1 MKKGTLLFFFCDE
14 TCTSVGAVA
23 PTLSRL
29 AREVGVDFE
38 MYYCNRPDSW
48 QGKVLPLVG
57 HGHMESFYYLA
68 NFYEKILYCSI
79 SDRGSFQFRRE
90 VLAFGGEVISTRKN
104 NETVNF
110 YQDIYSYFNRTMP
123 KTVFILPSQKEN
135 SRNYASYCY
144 PDILYND
151 ALGVNENI
159 WAESSV
165 QFYDA
170 GVDEVKSLY
179 CDVEGAEAYDSLLP
193 EDDYAS
199 VTERIAKRHL
209 SHARQIG
216 FLDPG
221 CIDRWLA
228 CFCRDDVVT
237 VYEDVKWVKFMKNVA
252 ELADTIGNRNVVGS
266 QNVYIE
272 ADGKVGCLD
281 DVFTEMA
288 RYGLY
293 GNIVGVNPRIGFTI
307 QTKHRLPLDWLDDDT
322 VPTPWDI
329 EYSDEFLLEK
339 LEKRATPV
347 CFLMY
352 AADLGHLP
360 VLSHVINALCL
371 DDMRAGIAFPASW
384 YDYQPE
390 LLEQLYLPL
399 EQGGVCPNIEPLIS
413 SGGVAVLPEA
423 EGFISQELLSEL
435 LTKAKTHIAERIG
448 ERRVPRG
455 YYPWQDASPYYRPN
469 TGTPQFHVV
478 AKTGFEYYVTYKDGG
493 SRGGIAYE
501 GNGMTAMTQQVPQW
515 FPGAGNPM
523 ENLMKWESECAE
535 RREAWKND
543 PTTDAFD
550 YIMFGF
556 DMPFLGLAPT
566 CYSGT
571 DKFPEASAAMHHIV
585 DAMQYVRRT
594 GGKDGN
600 LFLVKPHELYRYVK
614 LAKEKGVLKNDGSES
629 KK

>member
-14 TCTSVGAVA
+14 TCTSVGAVV

-38 MYYCNRPDSW
+38 IYYCNRPESW

-90 VLAFGGEVISTRKN
+90 VLAFGGEVISARKN

-110 YQDIYSYFNRTMP
+110 YQDVYSYFKRPLP
-123 KTVFILPSQKEN
+123 KTVFILPSKKPDG
-135 SRNYASYCY
+135 RDYASFCY
-144 PDILYND
+144 PDILHSD
-151 ALGVNENI
+151 ALGVNEGI
-159 WAESSV
+159 WSGSSA
-165 QFYDA
+165 QLYAA
-170 GVDEVKSLY
+170 GVTTVKSLY
-179 CDVEGAEAYDSLLP
+179 CEVEGAEPYDSLSP
-193 EDDYAS
+193 EDNYAS

-216 FLDPG
+216 FIDPG

-228 CFCRDDVVT
+228 CFCRDDVVA
-237 VYEDVKWVKFMKNVA
+237 VYEDVNWCEFMKTVA
-252 ELADTIGNRNVVGS
+252 KLADMVGNKNIIGS
-266 QNVYIE
+266 QNVYIPRRGE
-272 ADGKVGCLD
+272 VGCFD

-293 GNIVGVNPRIGFTI
+293 GNIVGINPRIGFTI
-307 QTKHRLPLDWLDDDT
+307 QTKQRLPLDWMNDSS
-322 VPTPWDI
+322 VQTPWDV

-339 LEKRATPV
+339 LDRRATPV
-347 CFLMY
+347 CFVLY

-360 VLSHVINALCL
+360 VLSNVINSMCL
-371 DDMRAGIAFPASW
+371 DGMRAGIAFPATW

-399 EQGGVCPNIEPLIS
+399 EQGGVCPNIEPMLS
-413 SGGVAVLPEA
+413 SGGVAVIPEA
-423 EGFISQELLSEL
+423 EGFISPELLSEL
-435 LTKAKTHIAERIG
+435 LTKSKAHIAGLIG

-455 YYPWQDASPYYRPN
+455 YYPWQDASPYYKSDSA
-469 TGTPQFHVV
+469 TPQFDAV
-478 AKTGFEYYVTYKDGG
+478 AKAGFEYYVTYKNGG
-493 SRGGIAYE
+493 SRGKIVYQGS
-501 GNGMTAMTQQVPQW
+501 GMTAITQQVPQW
-515 FPGAGNPM
+515 FPGAGCPI
-523 ENLMKWESECAE
+523 EQLKKWELSCEE

-543 PTTDAFD
+543 QSVDAFD

-556 DMPFLGLAPT
+556 DMPFFGLAPN
-566 CYSGT
+566 CYSSMET
-571 DKFPEASAAMHHIV
+571 NPKAAAAMHHIC

-594 GGKDGN
+594 GGKDGE

-614 LAKEKGVLKNDGSES
+614 LAKERGILKSDR
-629 KK
+629 